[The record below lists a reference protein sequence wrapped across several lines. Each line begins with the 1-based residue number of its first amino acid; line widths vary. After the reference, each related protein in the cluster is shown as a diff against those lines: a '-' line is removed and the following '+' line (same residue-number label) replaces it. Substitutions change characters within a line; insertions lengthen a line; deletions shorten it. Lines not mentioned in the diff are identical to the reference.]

1 MLFYISPSKTMKHR
15 LLTSNPP
22 GPFITSKSKSDKIK
36 RILLKYSVS
45 ELQAFY
51 KVGEKV
57 AVQADILNRSKQTGA
72 AIHLFEGL
80 VYKYLDYASLNEL
93 QKIFLDEKL
102 LIASAL
108 YGVVSPLQ
116 YISPYRLDLDNP
128 LLLEDQT
135 LTAYWKK
142 SVTDALL
149 KHPAAYIVDLASEEY
164 SQLIDLELLK
174 KKKTRIKIDFKEM
187 RQGKLKAV
195 STFAKMARGSFI
207 RATAIQGIN
216 TPEALQSLSVMGY
229 AYDARYSDETHFVYT
244 KEII

>member
-1 MLFYISPSKTMKHR
+1 MKLRMLD
-15 LLTSNPP
+15 SNPP
-22 GPFITSKSKSDKIK
+22 GPFITPKSKSDKIK
-36 RILLKYSVS
+36 RLLLKYSVS
-45 ELQAFY
+45 ELQIFY

-57 AVQADILNRSKQTGA
+57 AAQANTLNRSMQTGA

-80 VYKYLDYASLNEL
+80 VFKYLNYATLSEV
-93 QKIFLDEKL
+93 QKTFLDENL

-108 YGVVSPLQ
+108 YGVVAPLQ

-128 LLLEDQT
+128 LLLENQT

-142 SVTDALL
+142 SVTEVLI
-149 KHPAAYIVDLASEEY
+149 KHPASYIVDLASEEY
-164 SQLIDLELLK
+164 SQLIDFERLK
-174 KKKTRIKIDFKEM
+174 KQKTLIKIDFKEM

-207 RATAIQGIN
+207 RAAAIQGAN
-216 TPEALQSLSVMGY
+216 TPKALQSLSVMGY

-244 KEII
+244 NEII